1 MVLPDALLLTVLFLC
16 PLQCLA
22 RPHLIDVLGALC
34 RIHYNGHTVV
44 GHLDNAKSDYCPVPV
59 CFPWNAKPKPRPPVK
74 PESSLP
80 VRQDAY
86 LSIMGGTTS
95 ASQLPS

>member
-1 MVLPDALLLTVLFLC
+1 MVLPDALLLTELFLC

-34 RIHYNGHTVV
+34 RIHHNGHMVV

-59 CFPWNAKPKPRPPVK
+59 CFPWNTKPKLAHHGPAPPVPHSCHHK
-74 PESSLP
+74 IHGHWL
-80 VRQDAY
+80 
-86 LSIMGGTTS
+86 
-95 ASQLPS
+95 

>member
-1 MVLPDALLLTVLFLC
+1 MVLPDALLLTELFLC

-44 GHLDNAKSDYCPVPV
+44 GPLDNAKSDYCPVPV
-59 CFPWNAKPKPRPPVK
+59 CFPWNAKPK
-74 PESSLP
+74 L
-80 VRQDAY
+80 A
-86 LSIMGGTTS
+86 L
-95 ASQLPS
+95 L

>member
-1 MVLPDALLLTVLFLC
+1 MVLPDALLLTELFLC

-44 GHLDNAKSDYCPVPV
+44 GHLDNAKSD
-59 CFPWNAKPKPRPPVK
+59 
-74 PESSLP
+74 
-80 VRQDAY
+80 
-86 LSIMGGTTS
+86 
-95 ASQLPS
+95 

>member
-1 MVLPDALLLTVLFLC
+1 MVLPDALLLTELFLC

-44 GHLDNAKSDYCPVPV
+44 GHLTMPSP
-59 CFPWNAKPKPRPPVK
+59 
-74 PESSLP
+74 
-80 VRQDAY
+80 
-86 LSIMGGTTS
+86 TTAWCQS
-95 ASQLPS
+95 VS

>member
-1 MVLPDALLLTVLFLC
+1 MEALDIWYSRMLLLLTELFLC

-22 RPHLIDVLGALC
+22 RPHLIDVLGRSG

-59 CFPWNAKPKPRPPVK
+59 CFPL
-74 PESSLP
+74 ECE
-80 VRQDAY
+80 
-86 LSIMGGTTS
+86 T
-95 ASQLPS
+95 

>member
-1 MVLPDALLLTVLFLC
+1 MVLPDALLLTELFLC

-44 GHLDNAKSDYCPVPV
+44 GHLDNAKSCLLYTSPS
-59 CFPWNAKPKPRPPVK
+59 PRD
-74 PESSLP
+74 S
-80 VRQDAY
+80 
-86 LSIMGGTTS
+86 
-95 ASQLPS
+95 